1 VLHGISLTIGEGET
15 VALVGES
22 GSGKSVTARLV
33 LGLLQDL
40 KNATVSGSI
49 SFAGED
55 LSRLTAA
62 ERRKLRGTAISMIC
76 QDPTSALNP
85 VYTIGKL
92 FREVLRRADPNITAA
107 QAAARALLTHST
119 LSAADIVKQA
129 LTIAGDLCI
138 YTNQNHSIEV
148 LSP

>member
-1 VLHGISLTIGEGET
+1 VTIGEGET

-40 KNATVSGSI
+40 KHAAVSGRI

-55 LSRLTAA
+55 LSQMTAV
-62 ERRKLRGTAISMIC
+62 ERRKLRGTAISMIF

-92 FREVLRRADPNITAA
+92 FREVLRRADPNITPRRRRRVLARRCWKSRSVSPTGCWPPTPSSSRAA
-107 QAAARALLTHST
+107 
-119 LSAADIVKQA
+119 
-129 LTIAGDLCI
+129 
-138 YTNQNHSIEV
+138 
-148 LSP
+148 